1 MVYYH
6 HSEENKDIQVGM
18 ALEKL
23 HPKPKLVSRE
33 REREKDPQL
42 NVGF

>member
-1 MVYYH
+1 M
-6 HSEENKDIQVGM
+6 QVGM
-18 ALEKL
+18 VLEKS

-42 NVGF
+42 RVGF